1 MALVPPYVASL
12 PAYETGRHIEE
23 VQRELGL
30 ERVIKLASNENP
42 RGCSPKAIEA
52 VREHLTNLN
61 RYPNSGADLRAKL
74 AARFGT
80 KMENVAVGNGS
91 EGIMAAIMR
100 TFLGDEDEVL
110 TTAGAFVGFQRLAR
124 SRGVAYR
131 TVAYRRGAYERGA
144 DQRGADQRGAD
155 RDWTYDL
162 EAMAEAIND
171 YTKVIYLA
179 NPNNPTGTMF
189 TRDEFDRFYR
199 RVPERVLIL
208 QDEAYCE
215 FVAESPVFPDS
226 MKYRY
231 DNVITLRTMS
241 KAYGMAGFRVGYAFA
256 HEDLIRN
263 VRKVQLPFEPSTLSQ
278 VAAVAA
284 LDDEEF
290 LRESVEANTVGRAR
304 LTEVLR
310 DHGLR
315 PVTSWANFVMIEME
329 SAIEAKTWS
338 EGLLREGIIVRPLA
352 GFRLP
357 NCVRVSVGTQLEI
370 ESLNEALDRLRQPV

>member
-23 VQRELGL
+23 VQRQLGL

-52 VREHLTNLN
+52 VRDHLTNLN
-61 RYPNSGADLRAKL
+61 RYPNSGADLREKL

-80 KMENVAVGNGS
+80 KVENVAVGNGS

-110 TTAGAFVGFQRLAR
+110 TTEGAFVGFQRLAR

-131 TVAYRRGAYERGA
+131 TVAYR
-144 DQRGADQRGAD
+144 
-155 RDWTYDL
+155 DWTYDL
-162 EAMAEAIND
+162 EGMAEAIND

-189 TRDEFDRFYR
+189 TREQFERFYR
-199 RVPERVLIL
+199 QVPERVLIL

-278 VAAVAA
+278 AAAVAA

-290 LRESVEANTVGRAR
+290 LRETVEANTLGRAR

-310 DHGLR
+310 GHGLR
-315 PVTSWANFVMIEME
+315 PVASWANFVMIEME
-329 SAIEAKTWS
+329 SASEAKAWS

-352 GFRLP
+352 GFGLP
-357 NCVRVSVGTQLEI
+357 NCVRVSVGTPAEI
-370 ESLNEALDRLRQPV
+370 ETLNEALDRLRLPV